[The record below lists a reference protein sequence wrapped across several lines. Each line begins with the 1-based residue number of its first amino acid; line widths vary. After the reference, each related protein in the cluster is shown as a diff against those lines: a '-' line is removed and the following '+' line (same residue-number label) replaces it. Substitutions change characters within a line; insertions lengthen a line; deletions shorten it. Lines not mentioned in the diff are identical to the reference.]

1 MLHLARLPKLAVGPN
16 PSSEKLAMTEI
27 DADLPAY
34 ELVSTFLG
42 FPACPDVTVSD
53 ADVIIQGI
61 PFDLATVGRAGT
73 REGPRAIRMVSP
85 NLTYEEARWPWTFEL
100 KRTLKVEDAG
110 DIYGQ
115 TGVPASMVEGVER
128 RTDAILAAGKRVLT
142 LGGDHYVALPL
153 LRSVAKHHGPVSLL
167 HFDAHTDTYKG
178 GDYNHGTM
186 FYHAIE
192 EGLVDPERSVQV
204 GIRTDYD
211 RSGHAFQVLGADWV
225 NNNGPAATSEQIEK
239 VIGEHKVYVS
249 FDIDGLDPAF
259 APGTGTPV
267 VGGMTTS
274 AALQI
279 IRSLVDLD
287 VVGMDLVEVSPPYDQ
302 SDITALAGAT
312 LCLDMLYVWGDRNR
326 RGLL

>member
-1 MLHLARLPKLAVGPN
+1 
-16 PSSEKLAMTEI
+16 MTEI

-42 FPACPDVTVSD
+42 FPSCADVATSK

-73 REGPRAIRMVSP
+73 REGPRAIRLVSP
-85 NLTYEEARWPWTFEL
+85 NLSFEEARWPWTFEL
-100 KRTLKVEDAG
+100 KSALTVEDAG

-115 TGVPASMVEGVER
+115 TGVPATMVESVER
-128 RTDAILAAGKRVLT
+128 RTDAILAAGKRVLSF
-142 LGGDHYVALPL
+142 GGDHYVALPL
-153 LRSVAKHHGPVSLL
+153 LRSIARHHGPVSLL
-167 HFDAHTDTYKG
+167 HVDAHTDTYKG
-178 GDYNHGTM
+178 EDYNHGTM
-186 FYHAIE
+186 FYHAVE
-192 EGLVDPERSVQV
+192 EGLIDPAHSVQV

-211 RSGHAFQVLGADWV
+211 RNGHAFEVLGADWV
-225 NNNGPAATSEQIEK
+225 NNNGPAATAERIKQ
-239 VIGEHKVYVS
+239 VIGERKVYVS

-267 VGGMTTS
+267 VGGITTN

-287 VVGMDLVEVSPPYDQ
+287 VVGMDLVEVCPAYDQ
-302 SDITALAGAT
+302 SEITALAGAT
-312 LCLDMLYVWGDRNR
+312 LCLDMLYVWGDRKR
-326 RGLL
+326 RGLI

>member
-1 MLHLARLPKLAVGPN
+1 
-16 PSSEKLAMTEI
+16 MTEI

-34 ELVSTFLG
+34 ELVSTFMG
-42 FPACPDVTVSD
+42 FPSCTDVATSK

-73 REGPRAIRMVSP
+73 REGPRAIRLVSP
-85 NLTYEEARWPWTFEL
+85 NLSFEEARWPWTFEL
-100 KRTLKVEDAG
+100 KSALKVEDAG

-115 TGVPASMVEGVER
+115 TGVPATMVEGVEQ
-128 RTDAILAAGKRVLT
+128 RTDAILTAGKRVMSF
-142 LGGDHYVALPL
+142 GGDHYVALPL
-153 LRSVAKHHGPVSLL
+153 LRSIARHHGPVSLL

-178 GDYNHGTM
+178 EDYNHGTM
-186 FYHAIE
+186 FYHAVQ
-192 EGLVDPERSVQV
+192 EGLVDPAHSVQV

-211 RSGHAFQVLGADWV
+211 RDGHAFEVLGADWV
-225 NNNGPAATSEQIEK
+225 NNNGPVATSERIKQ
-239 VIGEHKVYVS
+239 VIGDRKVYVS

-267 VGGMTTS
+267 VGGMTTNT
-274 AALQI
+274 ALQI

-287 VVGMDLVEVSPPYDQ
+287 VVGMDLVEVCPAYDQ
-302 SDITALAGAT
+302 SEITALAGAT
-312 LCLDMLYVWGDRNR
+312 LCLDMLYVWADRNR

>member
-1 MLHLARLPKLAVGPN
+1 
-16 PSSEKLAMTEI
+16 MTEI

-42 FPACPDVTVSD
+42 FPSCTDVATSE

-73 REGPRAIRMVSP
+73 REGPRAIRLVSP
-85 NLTYEEARWPWTFEL
+85 NLAFEEARWPWTFDL
-100 KRTLKVEDAG
+100 KSALKVEDAG

-115 TGVPASMVEGVER
+115 TGVPATMVEGVEE
-128 RTDAILAAGKRVLT
+128 RTDAILAAGKRVMSF
-142 LGGDHYVALPL
+142 GGDHYVALPL
-153 LRSVAKHHGPVSLL
+153 LRSIVRHHGPVSLL

-178 GDYNHGTM
+178 ADYNHGTM
-186 FYHAIE
+186 FYHAVE
-192 EGLVDPERSVQV
+192 EGLVDPAHSTQV

-211 RSGHAFQVLGADWV
+211 RNGHAFEVLGADWV
-225 NNNGPAATSEQIEK
+225 NNNGPVATAERIKQ
-239 VIGEHKVYVS
+239 VVGGRKVYVS

-267 VGGMTTS
+267 VGGMTTN

-287 VVGMDLVEVSPPYDQ
+287 VVGMDLVEVCPAYDQ
-302 SDITALAGAT
+302 SEITALAGAT
-312 LCLDMLYVWGDRNR
+312 LCLDMLYVWADRNR

>member
-1 MLHLARLPKLAVGPN
+1 
-16 PSSEKLAMTEI
+16 MTDI

-42 FPACPDVTVSD
+42 FPVCHDIAASK
-53 ADVIIQGI
+53 ADVIIQGV

-73 REGPRAIRMVSP
+73 REGPKAIRLISP
-85 NLTYEEARWPWTFEL
+85 NLSFEEARWPWDFEIKQIL
-100 KRTLKVEDAG
+100 AVEDAG
-110 DIYGQ
+110 DFYGE
-115 TGVPASMVEGVER
+115 TGIPASMVEGVESK
-128 RTDAILAAGKRVLT
+128 TDAILQAGKRVLS
-142 LGGDHYVALPL
+142 LGGDHFIALPL
-153 LRSVAKHHGPVSLL
+153 LCSISRQHGRVSLL

-186 FYHAIE
+186 FYHAVQ

-211 RSGHAFQVLGADWV
+211 RDGHGFQVFGADWV
-225 NNNGPAATSEQIEK
+225 NNHGPLETSAQIKE
-239 VIGEHKVYVS
+239 VIGENKVYVS

-267 VGGMTTS
+267 VGGMTTN

-312 LCLDMLYVWGDRNR
+312 LCLDMLYVWAERKRRN
-326 RGLL
+326 LL